1 MSGGR
6 KPKAT
11 KYLSKR
17 EQQIMELAHRHERMT
32 AAEFTESLPG
42 QPTNS
47 TVRTLLRIL
56 EAKGELR
63 HTVEG
68 GRFVYTAVRSRSAS
82 ARDALLGVARTFFRG
97 SLVDVA
103 VALISKDGLKLSSAD
118 LDRLEAVIDKARSGR

>member
-1 MSGGR
+1 MGAGR
-6 KPKAT
+6 KPGSA

-17 EQQIMELAHRHERMT
+17 EQQIMELAYRHEQMT

-42 QPTNS
+42 RPSNS

-63 HTVEG
+63 HTVEDG
-68 GRFVYTAVRSRSAS
+68 KFVYSPVRSRSAS

-97 SLVDVA
+97 SLADVA
-103 VALISKDGLKLSSAD
+103 VALIAKDGLKLSMED

>member
-1 MSGGR
+1 MGGGR
-6 KPKAT
+6 KPGPS

-56 EAKGELR
+56 EARGELR
-63 HTVEG
+63 HSVED
-68 GRFVYTAVRSRSAS
+68 GRFVYSPVRSRSAS
-82 ARDALLGVARTFFRG
+82 ARDALLGVARTFFGG
-97 SLVDVA
+97 SVADTA
-103 VALISKDGLKLSSAD
+103 VALISKDGQKLSKD
-118 LDRLEAVIDKARSGR
+118 ELDRLEAAIDKARSGR